1 MIKNGQRVTEMTR
14 KVGQVG
20 RVGTVITIHGKSV
33 EVKWEDGHTSVIS
46 RVALRPA
53 GKQN

>member
-1 MIKNGQRVTEMTR
+1 MIKQGQRVTEMTR

-20 RVGTVITIHGKSV
+20 RIGTVTALHDKTA

-46 RVALRPA
+46 RISLTPV
-53 GKQN
+53 KKDK